1 MAEPRRNSLLW
12 IVVGGGAL
20 LFLALLAISA
30 LLYLSSGPGSSS
42 GMSFGSNQVAVI
54 EVEGII
60 VDSKEF
66 TEQLKDFGSRAGVRA
81 VVLHLNTPGGG
92 VAASQEMYEAVRR
105 FRAQSRKKVVASM
118 SSVAASGGYYLACAA
133 DKIYANPGSIT
144 GSIGVIS
151 EWYNYGDLLRWAK
164 LESVVFKSGSFKDAG
179 SPSRPLTAAEKAYFQ
194 HLIDNMYGQFVAAV
208 SDGRKMAL
216 AQVRELA
223 DGRVYTG
230 QEAKQL
236 ALVDE
241 LGTLQDA
248 IAGAGKLAGLSG
260 EPKVITPS
268 RKSVSL
274 LDLLM
279 GDARTILHLDSDRSE
294 SNIRFQYLWR

>member
-1 MAEPRRNSLLW
+1 LLW

-20 LFLALLAISA
+20 LFLALLALSA
-30 LLYLSSGPGSSS
+30 LMYVSGSGGSSS
-42 GMSFGSNQVAVI
+42 TISFGSNQVAVI

-60 VDSKEF
+60 LDSAEF
-66 TEQLKDFGSRAGVRA
+66 TEQLKEFGNRAGVRA
-81 VVLHLNTPGGG
+81 LVLHLNTPGGG
-92 VAASQEMYEAVRR
+92 VAASQEMYEAVRK

-151 EWYNYGDLLRWAK
+151 EWYNYGELLRWAK
-164 LESVVFKSGSFKDAG
+164 LESVVFKSGPFKDAG
-179 SPSRPLTAAEKAYFQ
+179 SPSRPLTDAEKAYFQ
-194 HLIDNMYGQFVAAV
+194 HLIDNMYGQFVSAV
-208 SDGRKMAL
+208 ADGRKMNV
-216 AQVRELA
+216 QKVRELA

-230 QEAKQL
+230 LEARQL
-236 ALVDE
+236 ALIDE

-248 IAGAGKLAGLSG
+248 IAGAGKLAGIRG

-274 LDLLM
+274 LDLLL
-279 GDARTILHLDSDRSE
+279 GDARTLLHWDSDRSE
-294 SNIRFQYLWR
+294 SYIRFQYLWR

>member
-1 MAEPRRNSLLW
+1 MAERTNRLLW

-20 LFLALLAISA
+20 LFLALLALSA
-30 LLYLSSGPGSSS
+30 LMYVSGSGGSSS
-42 GMSFGSNQVAVI
+42 TMSFGSNQVAVI

-60 VDSKEF
+60 LDSKEF
-66 TEQLKDFGSRAGVRA
+66 TEQLKEFGNRAGVRA
-81 VVLHLNTPGGG
+81 LVLHLNTPGGG
-92 VAASQEMYEAVRR
+92 VAASQEMYEAVRK
-105 FRAQSRKKVVASM
+105 FRAQSRKKVVVSM

-164 LESVVFKSGSFKDAG
+164 LESVVFKSGPFKDAG
-179 SPSRPLTAAEKAYFQ
+179 SPSRPLTDAEKTYFQ
-194 HLIDNMYGQFVAAV
+194 HLIDNMYGQFVSAV
-208 SDGRKMAL
+208 ADGRKMDVRK
-216 AQVRELA
+216 VRELA

-230 QEAKQL
+230 LEAKQL
-236 ALVDE
+236 ALIDE
-241 LGTLQDA
+241 LGTFQDA
-248 IAGAGKLAGLSG
+248 IAGAGKLAGISG

-274 LDLLM
+274 LDLLL
-279 GDARTILHLDSDRSE
+279 GDARTVLHLDSDRSE